1 MRVFAQCIKLPI
13 RHHVSAGERAGRRPS
28 RKKNR
33 PGANE
38 NGPRIWIARAGLD
51 GGGSAVPGLEPRGR
65 KVPPPPPTVPAPPL
79 VAEGGRLHL
88 LDSITIAGVINA
100 D

>member
-1 MRVFAQCIKLPI
+1 MSSCVLQTAVANVVRRDARLVPVFARRVFLDRNRRQRKRPAPVIC
-13 RHHVSAGERAGRRPS
+13 AGRTRW
-28 RKKNR
+28 
-33 PGANE
+33 G
-38 NGPRIWIARAGLD
+38 GIARARAGAPRAQ
-51 GGGSAVPGLEPRGR
+51 GPSA
-65 KVPPPPPTVPAPPL
+65 TTYCAAPSL